1 MLHDNISSTHEKYE
15 WNTWTIFL
23 LTWNILHVYLV
34 FIMSHDLY
42 HVTWHVSLTW
52 SMSCDIILIIMS
64 MQKNLL
70 GIFKIMSTWFFQNPR
85 RIIMSTWKIYHVQQR
100 RIFLMICSRIKKKE
114 KAESKN
120 CHAKTML
127 SLKKPINLIWK
138 TPHMCLLG
146 RSSRSK
152 YERRS

>member
-1 MLHDNISSTHEKYE
+1 MIHFIMLHDNISSTHEKYE

-100 RIFLMICSRIKKKE
+100 RIFLMWILEWIPPHGNPTQKIQVSLVFWCSIQFQRWE
-114 KAESKN
+114 WFFPCSQLQS
-120 CHAKTML
+120 M
-127 SLKKPINLIWK
+127 
-138 TPHMCLLG
+138 
-146 RSSRSK
+146 
-152 YERRS
+152 

>member
-1 MLHDNISSTHEKYE
+1 MIHFIMLHDNISSTHEKYE

-100 RIFLMICSRIKKKE
+100 RIFLMSTSVNDSYEGGVATPKRCL
-114 KAESKN
+114 SKI
-120 CHAKTML
+120 
-127 SLKKPINLIWK
+127 SPILK
-138 TPHMCLLG
+138 
-146 RSSRSK
+146 
-152 YERRS
+152 